1 MKQRGRQGRLA
12 SRPPNLESDPVR
24 ARIWAKHESD
34 PVKYSLS
41 AMAKAIGRGHAYV
54 QQYFKRQRP
63 ANLPEKER
71 HLLARFLELPEPTL
85 RPEGHPAPNGA
96 PESAV
101 ISIGLKNITSNMQ
114 KRSCIFR
121 GEMHGLN
128 QINSVLEKHGS
139 EHRIV
144 SWYLPRLCDE

>member
-1 MKQRGRQGRLA
+1 MQ
-12 SRPPNLESDPVR
+12 
-24 ARIWAKHESD
+24 
-34 PVKYSLS
+34 
-41 AMAKAIGRGHAYV
+41 AMAILLIAIAAAWMWSG
-54 QQYFKRQRP
+54 P
-63 ANLPEKER
+63 ARLTADEEQ
-71 HLLARFLELPEPTL
+71 T
-85 RPEGHPAPNGA
+85 
-96 PESAV
+96 
-101 ISIGLKNITSNMQ
+101 ISSGLKNITSSMQ